1 MLYFVDQPKQN
12 ECIALP
18 LPLKWWSITSFISVP
33 NLHLT
38 AYYVGKLKLLHTS
51 HGPHLDFSYTGV
63 QPQVETDMENV
74 WSLRCNQTWPAYVY
88 NINCCILKKLAVVTN
103 PTVLRQIAKFISFTI
118 AKEFEQFTEL
128 PQSSSA
134 LCFCFPSIPSREL
147 IACYS
152 VPGWAMPVT
161 PLPSKNE
168 VSFQ

>member
-33 NLHLT
+33 NLYLT
-38 AYYVGKLKLLHTS
+38 CLLCRETEITTY
-51 HGPHLDFSYTGV
+51 FSWPTFRLFIHRCPTTGW
-63 QPQVETDMENV
+63 NWHV

-88 NINCCILKKLAVVTN
+88 NINCCILKKLTVVTN

-134 LCFCFPSIPSREL
+134 LCFCFASIPSREL

-152 VPGWAMPVT
+152 VTGWAMPVT
-161 PLPSKNE
+161 PRPSKNE